1 MKNILLVDDHPFIL
15 DTYVKMLRKIII
27 YKFEKFIE
35 ATNVEN
41 AVAIIDEVEKIDI
54 AFFDI
59 SMPKKG
65 ISDMEDGI
73 DLALYFKSKHPNAK
87 IVFITMHAEFHIL
100 LKAIHLVSPEVFISK
115 NEVDNFTFNSV
126 LEAIENDKLFYSE
139 EMLDVYK
146 WAKRS
151 QIKLDVY
158 DFNRCTGL
166 FSNQRHIEYD
176 SLWGAGLSF
185 SPNSRY
191 LYLSMGLGVLQYDI
205 QEADLKKSEINVYTA
220 DSTGAY
226 ISQLAPDEKIYICPA
241 GGAKRISVINK
252 PNNKGML
259 CEALLYPEILPKS
272 IMRSFP
278 YFPNFRQSS
287 VNCPIS
293 TNEKSEMA
301 STFSS

>member
-73 DLALYFKSKHPNAK
+73 DLALYFKSKRPNAK

-126 LEAIENDKLFYSE
+126 LEAIENDKLFYSK

-158 DFNRCTGL
+158 DFK
-166 FSNQRHIEYD
+166 II
-176 SLWGAGLSF
+176 SL
-185 SPNSRY
+185 
-191 LYLSMGLGVLQYDI
+191 
-205 QEADLKKSEINVYTA
+205 T
-220 DSTGAY
+220 
-226 ISQLAPDEKIYICPA
+226 
-241 GGAKRISVINK
+241 
-252 PNNKGML
+252 NKGIKTKEL
-259 CEALLYPEILPKS
+259 IHHIPLSLSAIEKRKSNHKLILTDFKEIRL
-272 IMRSFP
+272 
-278 YFPNFRQSS
+278 
-287 VNCPIS
+287 
-293 TNEKSEMA
+293 
-301 STFSS
+301 